1 MGYTTDFVGRF
12 KFDRPLAPEHL
23 AYLLKF
29 NRTRRMKRDEG
40 MTAIRP
46 DPVRA
51 AAGLPVGSE
60 GGYFVGEGGYAG
72 QCDPQFPSVEEK
84 LRIGIVSYNDEPS
97 DQPGL
102 WCQWTPNEAGTAI
115 EWDGGEKF
123 TRYIAWLNYIIEHFL
138 RPWGYTLNG
147 EIHWQ
152 GEDPEDRGTIYVVGN
167 HVTSGELAPVHQLAI
182 AACDDWEHFD
192 RSEIDRSYEED
203 Y

>member
-12 KFDRPLAPEHL
+12 KFDKPLAPEHL

-40 MTAIRP
+40 MTATRP
-46 DPVRA
+46 DPIREA
-51 AAGLPVGSE
+51 TGLPVGFE
-60 GGYFVGEGGYAG
+60 GEYFVGEGGFAG
-72 QCDPQFPSVEEK
+72 QCEDDIPYDQRKQVC
-84 LRIGIVSYNDEPS
+84 GITDYNKAPA

-102 WCQWTPNEAGTAI
+102 WCQWVPNEEGTALQH
-115 EWDGGEKF
+115 DDGEKF
-123 TRYIAWLNYIIEHFL
+123 YDYVEWLNYIIENFV

-147 EIHWQ
+147 EVHWQ
-152 GEDPEDRGTIYVVGN
+152 GEDSEDRGTIYVVGN
-167 HVTSGELAPVHQLAI
+167 HVTSGELAPVQQLAI